1 MSAETPTGPAAVPGI
16 PAPGGLR
23 FFLPWLGWVALGEF
37 AGFLVPMSA
46 EALIVASGLGDL
58 PGAGLLVVAG
68 AGEGAILGA
77 VQGWRLSRALPR
89 LARGRFTGLT
99 AAAAALAW
107 ALGML
112 PVVTVGLWIEWPVAL
127 TAVLGLVVGLALLA
141 SIGVGQ
147 SFELR
152 RHLTGGGWI
161 WVLATAAAW
170 CAGLA
175 AFFSIAPPLWTEGQS
190 LPLVLAIGAL
200 GAAAMALSMAA
211 ITGWAATSLLRRTGA
226 GRAA

>member
-1 MSAETPTGPAAVPGI
+1 MRAQTPTDPAAVPR
-16 PAPGGLR
+16 APVPGRRR

-77 VQGWRLSRALPR
+77 VQGWRLSRALPD

-147 SFELR
+147 WFELR
-152 RHLTGGGWI
+152 RHLAGGWI

-211 ITGWAATSLLRRTGA
+211 ITGWAATSLLRRLGA

>member
-1 MSAETPTGPAAVPGI
+1 MSAQTPTDPAAVPGA
-16 PAPGGLR
+16 PAPNGLR

-77 VQGWRLSRALPR
+77 VQGWRLSRALPD

-147 SFELR
+147 WFELR
-152 RHLTGGGWI
+152 RHLAGGWI

-211 ITGWAATSLLRRTGA
+211 ITGWAATSLLRRPGA